1 MERLGTSK
9 ASDRSP
15 AIALSRILEELLKWA
30 KPVKLRQW
38 SYNKYSFAR
47 TIMMLQMLANSTCC
61 LFHRNPSKPP
71 SPFQVSNG
79 ISTSVGG
86 KGSSEHHL
94 DRQITPNFHD
104 VSLRRSCSG
113 RDNRVQSDPFQK
125 FVASTSHAK
134 PLYRV
139 VPGKPHTS
147 RRQTFNP
154 R

>member
-1 MERLGTSK
+1 MMERLGTSK

-86 KGSSEHHL
+86 KGSIFVGAVPVGTTGFNRTLSK
-94 DRQITPNFHD
+94 
-104 VSLRRSCSG
+104 SSWLRR
-113 RDNRVQSDPFQK
+113 RPTQN
-125 FVASTSHAK
+125 
-134 PLYRV
+134 LYIGLYLANLTPRGV
-139 VPGKPHTS
+139 KLSILGKEQLKNVCRS
-147 RRQTFNP
+147 I
-154 R
+154 